1 MDAVVAVLTAQ
12 GTCRTEPCQTGE
24 TLAAVLRRA
33 GFPLEAPCGGSGTC
47 GKCAVAAWGALSAPA
62 PEERR
67 LKPGMRLACRARV
80 EGSCTVLLPD
90 QAEGCRV
97 LTDGADVLT
106 VDSVA
111 AEGIGAALDIGTT
124 TVAAVLYDRA
134 SGVRL
139 AVRGE
144 PNRQRRFGADVI
156 TRIQTCITEPDGLE
170 TLTALIRSQLREMLA
185 SAAAEAGCRADEICA
200 VTAAGNTVMC
210 HLLAGLS
217 PAGLA
222 QLPFLPK
229 SLFGESFA
237 AGALAESLGAAD
249 GADIWILPAV
259 SGYFGGDAVAAAY
272 AAGLNRT
279 PDPTLMLDIGT
290 NGEMA
295 LAASGRILCCA
306 AAAGPAFEGANIT
319 CGMSGTTGAVCRVSL
334 DAAGTLSYGVIGGGE
349 ARGICGSGL
358 IDLLAALLELGAVDE
373 TGRLLPPEE
382 TPAAA
387 KPYIRMYIYNNPDGT
402 VRSEPACFLTED
414 VFLTGRDVRALQL
427 AKAAIAAGIATMLDE
442 AGIAAEDVAALVI
455 AGGFGNTIQP
465 VSAGRI
471 GLIPP
476 CLTEKTVFIGNGALT
491 GASAALC
498 SESART
504 EIDHLSRRMT
514 NVELS
519 TDPRFMEHYIE
530 NMSFE
535 PL

>member
-1 MDAVVAVLTAQ
+1 M
-12 GTCRTEPCQTGE
+12 
-24 TLAAVLRRA
+24 
-33 GFPLEAPCGGSGTC
+33 
-47 GKCAVAAWGALSAPA
+47 
-62 PEERR
+62 
-67 LKPGMRLACRARV
+67 
-80 EGSCTVLLPD
+80 
-90 QAEGCRV
+90 
-97 LTDGADVLT
+97 
-106 VDSVA
+106 
-111 AEGIGAALDIGTT
+111 
-124 TVAAVLYDRA
+124 
-134 SGVRL
+134 
-139 AVRGE
+139 
-144 PNRQRRFGADVI
+144 
-156 TRIQTCITEPDGLE
+156 
-170 TLTALIRSQLREMLA
+170 
-185 SAAAEAGCRADEICA
+185 
-200 VTAAGNTVMC
+200 
-210 HLLAGLS
+210 
-217 PAGLA
+217 
-222 QLPFLPK
+222 
-229 SLFGESFA
+229 
-237 AGALAESLGAAD
+237 AESLGAAD